1 MTDFTEAFPHNL
13 LRGILK
19 YSKETEPWVVCR
31 MPPSFKKTNG
41 IEGVVTWAKQWEAN
55 AIIGQFNPD
64 DEVQLF
70 SRNSIVAV
78 AQDFKSRF
86 TTIPN
91 ITGNYIAT
99 GQMVADFYL
108 RKGYKNFAY
117 YGYKDVVWSNE
128 RYEGFKQRIEEK
140 GPGYQF
146 YEYQNQSLESL
157 WYYQSEPLINWLKSL
172 PFGTAI
178 MCCDDRQGNKILEL
192 ARTLN
197 LKVPEDI
204 AVVGVDNDE
213 TICNLSDP
221 PLSSVGLNIEKAG
234 HEVALLI
241 DYLVHH
247 PGAEYKDIVIEPE
260 LIINRLS
267 SDIFSTTDRAI
278 LKALTFIHHN
288 LNKHITVEDIVKIAP
303 LSRRMLEIRFKNVT
317 GKSIHEYIFDL
328 RMERFVQLLLNT
340 DDPIADI
347 SMEVG
352 FTDPK
357 NLARQ
362 FKKCKGCTPHEYR
375 TKNRLKE

>member
-1 MTDFTEAFPHNL
+1 MTDFTEAFPHYL

-41 IEGVVTWAKQWEAN
+41 IEGVVAWAKQWEAN

-64 DEVQLF
+64 DDVQLF
-70 SRNSIVAV
+70 ARNSIVAV

-91 ITGNYIAT
+91 ITSNYIYT

-117 YGYKDVVWSNE
+117 FGYREVVWSNE

-146 YEYQNQSLESL
+146 FEYRNQSLESL
-157 WYYQSEPLINWLKSL
+157 WYYQPEPLINWLKSL
-172 PFGTAI
+172 PLGTAV

-197 LKVPEDI
+197 LKVPEEM

-221 PLSSVGLNIEKAG
+221 PLSSVNLNIEKAG
-234 HEVALLI
+234 YEAASLI
-241 DYLVHH
+241 DFLVHN

-267 SDIFSTTDRAI
+267 SDIFSTTDQAI

-288 LNKHITVEDIVKIAP
+288 LNKHITVEDIVKVAP
-303 LSRRMLEIRFKNVT
+303 LSRRMLEIRFKKVT
-317 GKSIHEYIFDL
+317 GESIHEYIFDL

-340 DDPIADI
+340 DEPIADI
-347 SMEVG
+347 AMEVG
-352 FTDPK
+352 LSDAK
-357 NLARQ
+357 NLSRQ
-362 FKKCKGCTPHEYR
+362 FKISKGCTPHEYR
-375 TKNRLKE
+375 TRNSLKK